1 MLRDLIDHKEI
12 ETTMGYY
19 RVTLVRKQQAVQL
32 VAQLA
37 LDRDGAAAPFAT
49 ELAYERASV
58 ATAYGN
64 CTEPSNVKSGGK
76 SCPIRFQCSGC
87 GFYRPDPSYL
97 ASIEHQQAQ
106 LRADRAVA
114 RAGDIASW
122 VLDNLDEQIASYDRI
137 ADTMRTQLTAM
148 PAPERQA
155 IESACTDLRKA
166 RQVTLIPTDSL
177 RRRPDDH
184 P

>member
-1 MLRDLIDHKEI
+1 
-12 ETTMGYY
+12 MGYY
-19 RVTLVRKQQAVQL
+19 RVTLARKQKAVQL

-37 LDRDGAAAPFAT
+37 LDRYGTAAPFPS

-64 CTEPSNVKSGGK
+64 CTEPSNVKAGGK

-97 ASIEHQQAQ
+97 PAIEQQQAQ
-106 LRADRAVA
+106 LRGDRAVA
-114 RAGDIASW
+114 RAGDVAHW
-122 VLDNLDEQIASYDRI
+122 VLDNLDEQIASYEHI
-137 ADTMRTQLTAM
+137 ANTMRRQLTAM
-148 PAPERQA
+148 PTPQRQA

-166 RQVTLIPTDSL
+166 RQVALIPTDAL
-177 RRRPDDH
+177 RQRPDEH